1 MITSASENHMWRRFY
16 VFVLVTALSAIVAV
30 AGVIAAQVRVD
41 VRLVNVVATVTDSHG
56 RYIPNLTADDFILEE
71 DGAVQEISHFSQD
84 QNVPVSVGI
93 LLDTSGSMDRKIRTA
108 VESVDRFIR
117 RIHQDDEIFLMTF
130 SGQTVLRQDF
140 TDDREKLS
148 QALRHITPTGG
159 TALYDALGEGLSRLR
174 SARHNKRALLVITDG
189 QDTASVTKLDH
200 VLQSIRASEVLVYPI
215 GISPLTYAMNGNP
228 GTIEV
233 AISAFLRPKT
243 TSQSD
248 DVDLKVIRALS
259 ESSGGR
265 AFLLAESLTG
275 RGGQIEKVLDS
286 IAEELRS
293 QYTLGFYPAKPD
305 DGRFHQISVRVRSG
319 ESVRARRGYT
329 ATSS

>member
-1 MITSASENHMWRRFY
+1 MQRRFY
-16 VFVLVTALSAIVAV
+16 VFVIATAVSAIVAV

-41 VRLVNVVATVTDSHG
+41 VRLVNVVATVTDNHG

-117 RIHQDDEIFLMTF
+117 RIDEDDEIFLMTF
-130 SGQTVLRQDF
+130 SGQTALRQDF
-140 TDDREKLS
+140 TNDREKLS

-174 SARHNKRALLVITDG
+174 TSRHSKRALLVITDG
-189 QDTASVTKLDH
+189 QDTASVTKLDY
-200 VLQSIRASEVLVYPI
+200 VLKSIRASEVLVYPI

-228 GTIEV
+228 RTIDV

-243 TSQSD
+243 TSSQSHRD
-248 DVDLKVIRALS
+248 EVDLNVIRALS

-265 AFLLAESLTG
+265 AFVLAETITG
-275 RGGQIEKVLDS
+275 RGGQIEKVLGT

-305 DGRFHQISVRVRSG
+305 DGRYHQISVRVRTG
-319 ESVRARRGYT
+319 DTVRARRGYT

>member
-1 MITSASENHMWRRFY
+1 MRCWFY
-16 VFVLVTALSAIVAV
+16 VFVTAVSAIAV
-30 AGVIAAQVRVD
+30 GSVIAAQVRVD
-41 VRLVNVVATVTDSHG
+41 VRLVNVVATVTDNHG

-117 RIHQDDEIFLMTF
+117 RIDEDDEIFLMTF
-130 SGQTVLRQDF
+130 SGQTALRQDF
-140 TDDREKLS
+140 TNDREKLS

-174 SARHNKRALLVITDG
+174 TSRHSKRALLVITDG
-189 QDTASVTKLDH
+189 QDTASVTKLDY
-200 VLQSIRASEVLVYPI
+200 VLKSIRASEVLVYPI

-228 GTIEV
+228 RTIDV

-243 TSQSD
+243 TSSQSHRD
-248 DVDLKVIRALS
+248 EVDLNVIRALS

-265 AFLLAESLTG
+265 AFVLAETITG
-275 RGGQIEKVLDS
+275 RGGQIEKVLGT

-305 DGRFHQISVRVRSG
+305 DGRYHQISVRVRTG
-319 ESVRARRGYT
+319 GTVRARRGYT